1 MKSTAVERTVI
12 EGARFFGPGR
22 VTALL
27 ADRIELAIPS
37 ESATPVRDGAA
48 PERIVEARNALAWP
62 YEPMVGDELL
72 VAGGGAAFFVIG
84 VLRGSGTTQLAFDG
98 DLELYA
104 RGGELRLAADR
115 GVRIDA
121 PEVAV
126 RSQAFHVVAEAAT
139 QIVGTLRHTVREL
152 FALRAKEHVSQVEG
166 NVLSQAKS
174 MRMVSEDK
182 VTLNGKEIFLG

>member
-1 MKSTAVERTVI
+1 MKNAAVDRSVVES
-12 EGARFFGPGR
+12 ARFFGPGR
-22 VTALL
+22 VTAMF
-27 ADRIELAIPS
+27 ADRIELSLSS
-37 ESATPVRDGAA
+37 EDAGQHVM
-48 PERIVEARNALAWP
+48 EKVVARNALAWP
-62 YEPMVGDELL
+62 YQPVVGDELL
-72 VAGGGAAFFVIG
+72 VAGGGSAYFVIG

-98 DLELYA
+98 NVELRA

-115 GVRIDA
+115 GVQIDA

-126 RSQAFHVVAEAAT
+126 RSHAFHVVAEAAT

-152 FALRAKEHVSQVEG
+152 FALRAKEQVTQVEG
-166 NVLSQAKS
+166 TVLSHAKS